1 MASFTDQ
8 AGRDWV
14 VRITNRTIRDVKDRN
29 GVDLRELLNDEC
41 RPLLELISDSL
52 RLSDILYTAC
62 REQALELGVTVD
74 DFLDGF
80 YGDVSETAG
89 EAFCRAFVDFFPN
102 PQLRKAI
109 DDMLGLTRILRNEI
123 ATEANLRVQAA
134 IASTDIESIV
144 KRIVSPESS
153 A

>member
-8 AGRDWV
+8 AGREWV

-41 RPLLELISDSL
+41 RPLLALISDSL

-89 EAFCRAFVDFFPN
+89 EAFCRAFIDFFPN

-109 DDMLGLTRILRNEI
+109 HDMLGLTRKLRDEI
-123 ATEANLRVQAA
+123 ATEASHRISAA
-134 IASTDIESIV
+134 IESTDVSSIA
-144 KRIVSPESS
+144 RSIVSPVSS